1 MTTGLQT
8 ANDPATVAAVP
19 GHGSNLTSSKEAKK
33 MNSTND
39 TTAARTGASNER
51 RPGHQHRDRVSYA
64 VANLAALFTVC
75 ALALN
80 EAEEWDD
87 DIRKRVTQDIKHVL
101 ELGALITEDVSLLA
115 DELEDE

>member
-1 MTTGLQT
+1 MTLSSQKK
-8 ANDPATVAAVP
+8 DPATVAAVP
-19 GHGSNLTSSKEAKK
+19 GRGSTIKDGTVT

-39 TTAARTGASNER
+39 TTAAPAAASNMR
-51 RPGHQHRDRVSYA
+51 RPGHQHRDRVSFA

-101 ELGALITEDVSLLA
+101 ELGALLTEDVSLLA